1 MWHPLLNQQLTDLQS
16 DRPTGNLCHDYC
28 LAINCDS
35 YVTNFENHC
44 LFADLDRILLS
55 KYDTYR
61 VMESKTFA
69 CFVRGK
75 APPADCR
82 STSNCTPQ
90 LTYCGGTLPD
100 RNLQKQD
107 LLSCIPNASDF
118 DFDSKKFTRKTHI
131 TNDFFYN
138 EAEKTFMNG

>member
-1 MWHPLLNQQLTDLQS
+1 MFSFLFVDQLLTDLQS

-28 LAINCDS
+28 LEINCVS
-35 YVTNFENHC
+35 YVTDFENHC
-44 LFADLDRILLS
+44 LFSDIDN
-55 KYDTYR
+55 KFYTYR

-75 APPADCR
+75 APGVAADCR
-82 STSNCTPQ
+82 STSNCIPQ
-90 LTYCGGTLPD
+90 LSYCGGTLPD